1 MLPEGQWR
9 IVKEITSEAS
19 SVDYGYA
26 VSNFSWNT
34 SKETLTSLLSWEN
47 IDLRSMHK
55 ATHTH
60 VLLCIIGVG
69 KGGKAV

>member
-1 MLPEGQWR
+1 MLRLCFQRDCGGLLRKSQ
-9 IVKEITSEAS
+9 VKQS

-47 IDLRSMHK
+47 IDLRSMH
-55 ATHTH
+55 
-60 VLLCIIGVG
+60 
-69 KGGKAV
+69 